1 MIDALP
7 NTAAPAADPTQPAT
21 KVPDVNFKEI
31 VTAAIALA
39 IVTTMI
45 ALLWWGFYMGKDLVE
60 NQKYI
65 IGIVLSLAGT
75 VTGYYFGR
83 VPAEKRADTAERAE
97 NDAKDGK
104 AKADAK
110 VDDARQTLERVLPR
124 RPDLPPGGPEF
135 QAQNAVD
142 SQGRE
147 AWTEL
152 DALRRRLS

>member
-1 MIDALP
+1 MP
-7 NTAAPAADPTQPAT
+7 TPPTQPS
-21 KVPDVNFKEI
+21 DFDLKEV

-39 IVTTMI
+39 IVT
-45 ALLWWGFYMGKDLVE
+45 LLVIFLWQGFNAKTLEE

-104 AKADAK
+104 AKSDAM
-110 VDDARQTLERVLPR
+110 VHDTRRTLDRVMA
-124 RPDLPPGGPEF
+124 GGPREVE
-135 QAQNAVD
+135 AQVQEVAAVPAGD
-142 SQGRE
+142 

-152 DALRRRLS
+152 NALRRRLS

>member
-7 NTAAPAADPTQPAT
+7 NTAAPAAGATQPAT
-21 KVPDVNFKEI
+21 KVPDVNFKEV
-31 VTAAIALA
+31 VTAVIALA

-45 ALLWWGFYMGKDLVE
+45 ALLWWGFYMGKDLEE

-97 NDAKDGK
+97 NDAKDRK
-104 AKADAK
+104 AKSDAK
-110 VDDARQTLERVLPR
+110 VNDVKQTLEKILPR
-124 RPDLPPGGPEF
+124 GPGGQGGPTL
-135 QAQNAVD
+135 QSKNTVD
-142 SQGRE
+142 DLGGE

>member
-1 MIDALP
+1 MTDALTNIATP
-7 NTAAPAADPTQPAT
+7 VTPTTQPAT
-21 KVPDVNFKEI
+21 KVPDVNFKEV

-39 IVTTMI
+39 IVTTLI
-45 ALLWWGFYMGKDLVE
+45 VFLWQGFNGATFGE

-65 IGIVLSLAGT
+65 IGIILSLAGT

-110 VDDARQTLERVLPR
+110 LNDAKQTLEKVLPSR
-124 RPDLPPGGPEF
+124 SEF
-135 QAQNAVD
+135 QAQKAAD
-142 SQGRE
+142 SPDGD
-147 AWTEL
+147 AWVEL

>member
-1 MIDALP
+1 MTEALTNTALP
-7 NTAAPAADPTQPAT
+7 ITTTTQPAT
-21 KVPDVNFKEI
+21 KIPDLNFKEI

-45 ALLWWGFYMGKDLVE
+45 AFLWWGFNKGKDLEE

-65 IGIVLSLAGT
+65 IGIALSLAGT

-110 VDDARQTLERVLPR
+110 LNDAKQTLERVLPSR
-124 RPDLPPGGPEF
+124 PEF
-135 QAQNAVD
+135 QAQKAMDNPGG
-142 SQGRE
+142 S
-147 AWTEL
+147 AWVEL
-152 DALRRRLS
+152 DALRGRLS

>member
-1 MIDALP
+1 MIDALANP
-7 NTAAPAADPTQPAT
+7 AAPTTPTAQPAT

-39 IVTTMI
+39 IVTSMI
-45 ALLWWGFYMGKDLVE
+45 AFLWMGFGKGKDLEE

-65 IGIVLSLAGT
+65 IGIALSLAGT

-97 NDAKDGK
+97 NEAKDGK

-110 VDDARQTLERVLPR
+110 VNDAKQTLEKILPR
-124 RPDLPPGGPEF
+124 GPGGPGGPEF
-135 QAQNAVD
+135 QAQKAMD
-142 SQGRE
+142 SPGE
-147 AWTEL
+147 SAWTEL

>member
-1 MIDALP
+1 MTDALT
-7 NTAAPAADPTQPAT
+7 NIAAPTTTTTQPAT
-21 KVPDVNFKEI
+21 KVPDLNFKEI

-39 IVTTMI
+39 IVATLI
-45 ALLWWGFYMGKDLVE
+45 ALLWWGFIKGDTLGD

-97 NDAKDGK
+97 NEAKDGK

-110 VDDARQTLERVLPR
+110 VADAKQTVERALF
-124 RPDLPPGGPEF
+124 GPSAS
-135 QAQNAVD
+135 QD
-142 SQGRE
+142 SQVLDTTANNSGDAVRQ
-147 AWTEL
+147 EL
-152 DALRRRLS
+152 EALRRRLG

>member
-1 MIDALP
+1 MIDALT
-7 NTAAPAADPTQPAT
+7 NPATSVTGTTQPAT
-21 KVPDVNFKEI
+21 KIPDLNFKEI

-45 ALLWWGFYMGKDLVE
+45 VFLWQGFNAKTLEE

-104 AKADAK
+104 AKADSKLNDAK
-110 VDDARQTLERVLPR
+110 QTLERVLP
-124 RPDLPPGGPEF
+124 GGPAF
-135 QAQNAVD
+135 QAQRAAD
-142 SQGRE
+142 SPGE
-147 AWTEL
+147 SAWVEL
-152 DALRRRLS
+152 EALRRRLS